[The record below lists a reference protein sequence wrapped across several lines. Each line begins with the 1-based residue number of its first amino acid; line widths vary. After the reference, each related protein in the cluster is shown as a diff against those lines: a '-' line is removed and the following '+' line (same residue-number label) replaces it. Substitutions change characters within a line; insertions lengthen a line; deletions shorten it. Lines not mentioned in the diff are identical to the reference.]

1 MHPHPNYATMKMY
14 AGRRKGF
21 PQMIRRFSQF
31 LAIASLLLA
40 LSANTPAQ
48 SSASHVPTA
57 KSKTAPAAKTFEP
70 LSQWKAAILNG
81 DAISLQGLYMPTTQ
95 GTVPDGQAVNPAQ
108 EVAFWSSLHNAG
120 LTAIDPKVLLRQ
132 TPQSGQIVLLM
143 RVYLTI
149 QDKGESRDFVL
160 SLTQLWAQEDATWKI
175 AASRR
180 SNPVP
185 KPAIRLPE
193 PAVPNPD
200 LYPDPGEAQKD
211 LDSALAA
218 AAKDHKNVIVV
229 FGGNWCY
236 DCHVLD
242 AAFHSA
248 VIAPIIKANYHV
260 VHINIGNYDVNLD
273 IAERLQTPLKKGVPV
288 LAVLDSKGQLL
299 TSQKNGEFES
309 AYKIGPTDITDFLNH
324 WKPAAAK

>member
-1 MHPHPNYATMKMY
+1 
-14 AGRRKGF
+14 
-21 PQMIRRFSQF
+21 MIRRFA
-31 LAIASLLLA
+31 LAAVAILLFALPAPLA
-40 LSANTPAQ
+40 AQ
-48 SSASHVPTA
+48 SSVTPA
-57 KSKTAPAAKTFEP
+57 KPKSPRPSKIFEP
-70 LSQWKAAILNG
+70 LSQWKAAVLNG
-81 DAISLQGLYMPTTQ
+81 DASSLQALYLLTTQ
-95 GTVPDGQAVNPAQ
+95 GSVPDGQAVNPAQ
-108 EVAFWSSLHNAG
+108 ELAFWSGLHNVG
-120 LTAIDPKVLLRQ
+120 LTAMDPKVLLRQ
-132 TPQSGQIVLLM
+132 TPQPGQIVLLM

-149 QDKGESRDFVL
+149 QDKGETRDFVL
-160 SLTQLWAQEDATWKI
+160 SLTQLWAQEDGVWKI

-218 AAKDHKNVIVV
+218 AAKDHKHVIVV

-248 VIAPIIKANYHV
+248 AIAPIVKANYHV

-324 WKPAAAK
+324 WKPHA